1 LNPKRPITKE
11 ESAQLADEAVQLCSE
26 LIKVDTTNP
35 PGNEW
40 RAAEI
45 LSSYLDGCGVAT
57 EIVESSPGR
66 STVIARLEG
75 QDRSAPH
82 GLLLSH
88 LDTSPVQSEFWTND
102 AFEGSQ
108 REGFVWGRGAVDL
121 KSLTAVH
128 AVGLGWLAR
137 LGITPTRDLV
147 LLSVADETR
156 GGAAGIRWLEN
167 HNPQLL
173 QAAWVLGEGSFSYSS
188 LFGASGPVFTFC
200 PEEKTALWLEL
211 EARGPGGHSSIPRV
225 GTAVERLIGALSKMY
240 PAATAGMGEVSIRFV
255 EELGLALGSS
265 SMPETINL
273 VRTSPAFAAML
284 TDTLNATIVQ
294 AGMEPSVV
302 PSVATAVVDCRLLP
316 ETDVDEF
323 IARVR
328 DLIDDDSVTVSERFR
343 AVSGQSPIDGELP
356 DRLKTA
362 IQAVEPDALVLPVV
376 SAGYTDLRIFRARG
390 VPAYGCHVVQLTLED
405 RSRISGHDERIPI
418 SGLRAG
424 AAIIHELLRNV

>member
-1 LNPKRPITKE
+1 MNAPRLLTKE
-11 ESAQLADEAVQLCSE
+11 EAAQLSDEAVGLCSD
-26 LIKVDTTNP
+26 LIRVDTTNP
-35 PGNEW
+35 PGNEIG
-40 RAAEI
+40 AAEV
-45 LSSYLDGCGVAT
+45 LRSYLDGCGLDT
-57 EIVESSPGR
+57 QIVESSPGR
-66 STVIARLEG
+66 ASVVARLRG

-88 LDTSPVQSEFWTND
+88 LDTSPVQEEFWSND
-102 AFEGSQ
+102 AFEGAQ

-128 AVGLGWLAR
+128 AVGLGSLAR
-137 LGITPTRDLV
+137 LGISPTRDLV

-156 GGAAGIRWLEN
+156 GGAAGIRWIEEHDPKLFE
-167 HNPQLL
+167 
-173 QAAWVLGEGSFSYSS
+173 AAWVLGEGSFSYSS
-188 LFGASGPVFTFC
+188 LFGVDGPVFTFC

-225 GTAVERLIGALSKMY
+225 GTAVERLVQALTRMY
-240 PAATAGMGEVSIRFV
+240 PAATAGMGEVSMRFV
-255 EELGLALGSS
+255 EGLGRALGAASTS
-265 SMPETINL
+265 ATIDL

-323 IARVR
+323 IIRVR
-328 DLIDDDSVTVSERFR
+328 DLIDDESVRVTERFR
-343 AVSGQSPIDGELP
+343 AVSGRSPVDGDLP
-356 DRLKTA
+356 ERLEAA
-362 IQAVEPDALVLPVV
+362 IRAVVPDALILPVV
-376 SAGYTDLRIFRARG
+376 SAGYTDLRIFRSKG
-390 VPAYGCHVVQLTLED
+390 VPAYGCHVVPLTLED

-418 SGLRAG
+418 EGLRAG
-424 AAIIHELLRNV
+424 AAIVHELLRNV